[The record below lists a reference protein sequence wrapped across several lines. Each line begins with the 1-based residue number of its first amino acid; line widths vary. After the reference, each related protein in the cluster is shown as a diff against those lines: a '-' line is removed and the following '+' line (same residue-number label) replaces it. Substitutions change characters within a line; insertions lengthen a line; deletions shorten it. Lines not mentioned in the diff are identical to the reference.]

1 MVDRLVIGENH
12 RKAYMFTINS
22 LKTISADGKDS
33 DFFHI
38 ADEIGKVFVK
48 FSP

>member
-1 MVDRLVIGENH
+1 MVIGENH

-38 ADEIGKVFVK
+38 ADEIGKVFAI
-48 FSP
+48 FFP

>member
-1 MVDRLVIGENH
+1 MVIGENH

-22 LKTISADGKDS
+22 PQTIIADDKDS
-33 DFFHI
+33 EISHI
-38 ADEIGKVFVK
+38 ADEIGKVFAT

>member
-1 MVDRLVIGENH
+1 MVIGENH

-22 LKTISADGKDS
+22 PQTINADGKDS

-38 ADEIGKVFVK
+38 ADEIGKVFAI
-48 FSP
+48 FFP